1 MCQQRFLAASQNSEQ
16 EADVLMTANVE
27 KLSQHVAALQQQLQ
41 VVTEEAVTSHAAAA
55 RAQAEVREL
64 EGRMFKNEEK
74 IKALRDFV
82 FYYKKE
88 LRTVHNEKAMWQV
101 GKVVVVMSPHLLRG
115 ACGHTRVYVP
125 YIHWSEYTCMP
136 RHMR

>member
-88 LRTVHNEKAMWQV
+88 LRTVHNEKAMWQEAQAWCNFA
-101 GKVVVVMSPHLLRG
+101 VVPCMAGS
-115 ACGHTRVYVP
+115 ACRTFR
-125 YIHWSEYTCMP
+125 CAKK
-136 RHMR
+136 